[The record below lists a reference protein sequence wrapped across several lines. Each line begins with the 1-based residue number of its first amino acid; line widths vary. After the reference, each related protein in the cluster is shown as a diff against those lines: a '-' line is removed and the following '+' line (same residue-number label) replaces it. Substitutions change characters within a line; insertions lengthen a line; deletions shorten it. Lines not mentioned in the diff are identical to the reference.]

1 MTVTI
6 YLLGV
11 YISAVLWFILI
22 KVRQTGWYIPMPRK
36 FDGNL
41 LDPLN
46 HKNVDWNMLMLG
58 WFLMAALWPIGWSL
72 LILFY
77 GIAWVLEIVTWVW
90 GKTIGNEDLARKIF
104 GVKGE

>member
-1 MTVTI
+1 MTVTL

-36 FDGNL
+36 FGGNL

-58 WFLMAALWPIGWSL
+58 WFLMAVLWPIGWSL

-77 GIAWVLEIVTWVW
+77 VIAWVLEIVTWVW

-104 GVKGE
+104 GGKE